1 MQASATILIGIIV
14 SMCYTWKMTL
24 VSLVSVPM
32 VIVAVV
38 LEGRVLAEG
47 IATIREASNKA
58 TTIATEAITNIR
70 TVSAFCKYYCW
81 SIMFEGICLSFHFL
95 ILFLN
100 NNFEDRHGTEA

>member
-1 MQASATILIGIIV
+1 
-14 SMCYTWKMTL
+14 MTL

-70 TVSAFCKYYCW
+70 TVSAFCK
-81 SIMFEGICLSFHFL
+81 
-95 ILFLN
+95 
-100 NNFEDRHGTEA
+100 

>member
-1 MQASATILIGIIV
+1 MQAAATILIGIIV
-14 SMCYTWKMTL
+14 SMYYTWEMTL

-70 TVSAFCKYYCW
+70 TVSAFCK
-81 SIMFEGICLSFHFL
+81 FFFLFL
-95 ILFLN
+95 ILTAKSTLLPIRDLTQLAF
-100 NNFEDRHGTEA
+100 